1 MHTIS
6 AFADEISPHLAV
18 QIAELKRHGLH
29 GLDLRSVE
37 GVNVLDLTDTQL
49 KEVRTQC
56 ADVELKVQAIGSP
69 VNKVPFSQR
78 AREEENEKLRRAIH
92 AAEMTG
98 TKRIRIFSPEGAG
111 DLAKEDEAVIDW
123 LTEQRDIAQGA
134 GMILL
139 HENDAKFWGAY
150 PENSK
155 KLFAALGNDHFKAAF
170 DFANTILLGFNPW
183 QDWFPWI
190 IPYLDTLHIKDAIKE
205 EGRVVPAG
213 QGEGNIAAIL
223 MVLQQ
228 VRWQGTL
235 TLEPHLAATG
245 PFGGFSGEQ
254 LFEEAVNA
262 LRLVLLEFN

>member
-1 MHTIS
+1 MHSITG
-6 AFADEISPHLAV
+6 FADEISPHLNIQV
-18 QIAELKRHGLH
+18 AELKRHGLH

-37 GVNVLDLTDTQL
+37 AVNVLDLSDAEL
-49 KEVRTQC
+49 KEVGKQC
-56 ADVELKVQAIGSP
+56 AAKGLKVQSIGSP
-69 VNKVPFSQR
+69 VNKVPFSKKGR
-78 AREEENEKLRRAIH
+78 VEENEKLRRAIH
-92 AAEMTG
+92 AAEVVG
-98 TKRIRIFSPEGAG
+98 AKRIRIFSPEVPG
-111 DLAKEDEAVIDW
+111 DLPTEDDAVIEW
-123 LTEQRDIAQGA
+123 LREQRTMAEQA

-155 KLFAALGNDHFKAAF
+155 KLFAALGNEHFRAAF

-183 QDWFPWI
+183 NDWFPWI

-228 VRWQGTL
+228 VRWQGAL
-235 TLEPHLAATG
+235 TLEPHLAAAG